1 MSTILFNSV
10 PVYSTIGSG
19 AANNLFIGAAAA
31 NNLLSGG
38 GTTGDCILTI
48 YKGAIPDANGFID
61 RATRDSDILLNFNL
75 PAYNTTSPVLGSGYR
90 LPYAANVS
98 TSTKLLVGISQTNSI
113 ATQSGLATWFW
124 LGRNVTLNNMTNNV
138 FIIGQNKNGF
148 CAHALHSGHNV
159 FGGGVHRLPARHNGI
174 YAKIAKYIF

>member
-38 GTTGDCILTI
+38 ANTGDCILTI

-61 RATRDSDILLNFNL
+61 RTTRDSDILINFNL
-75 PAYNTTSPVLGSGYR
+75 PAYNATSPALGSGYR
-90 LPYAANVS
+90 LPYTANVS
-98 TSTKLLVGISQTNSI
+98 TSTKLLVGISQTNSV
-113 ATQSGLATWFW
+113 ASQSGLATWFW
-124 LGRNVTLNNMTNNV
+124 LGRNISLNNMATNV
-138 FIIGQNKNGF
+138 FIIGTVGRTTDVADLEIPDNNIVAGLEYKSVG
-148 CAHALHSGHNV
+148 CYLT
-159 FGGGVHRLPARHNGI
+159 LPFKFQI
-174 YAKIAKYIF
+174 